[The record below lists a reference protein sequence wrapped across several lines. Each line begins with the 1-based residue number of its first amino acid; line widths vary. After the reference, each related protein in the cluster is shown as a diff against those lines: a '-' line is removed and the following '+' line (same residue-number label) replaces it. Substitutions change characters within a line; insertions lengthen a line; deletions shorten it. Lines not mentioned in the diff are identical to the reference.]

1 MAKINIL
8 IVEDEMVIALNLKL
22 QLENMLY
29 NVLGITNSGEKA
41 IKKIEEVKPDI
52 ILMDNTLKGEL
63 DGIQTAEII
72 LQKYE
77 IPILHITAQNDENTM
92 EKIKNSN
99 SMGVMTKPLYI
110 YELDKKIRIIL
121 NKCN

>member
-1 MAKINIL
+1 
-8 IVEDEMVIALNLKL
+8 MVIALNLKL
-22 QLENMLY
+22 QLENMFY

-52 ILMDNTLKGEL
+52 ILMDNTLKGKL

-72 LQKYE
+72 FQKYQ
-77 IPILHITAQNDENTM
+77 IPILHITAQNDKNTI
-92 EKIKNSN
+92 EKIKNSH

-110 YELDKKIRIIL
+110 HELDKEIRIIL

>member
-1 MAKINIL
+1 
-8 IVEDEMVIALNLKL
+8 
-22 QLENMLY
+22 
-29 NVLGITNSGEKA
+29 VLGITNSGEKA
-41 IKKIEEVKPDI
+41 IKKIEEEKPDL
-52 ILMDNTLKGEL
+52 ILMDNTLKGKL

-72 LQKYE
+72 FQKYQ

-92 EKIKNSN
+92 EKMKNSN

-110 YELDKKIRIIL
+110 HELDKKIRIIL